1 MSTLK
6 IATLLR
12 HQRWLSGRLYTV
24 LGLVITLVAPCRAA
38 SFDERLVAAVLMA
51 EARGE
56 GIVGMTAVGE
66 VIANRARKRQKHPAA
81 VVQEAY
87 QFSPLNR
94 TKPQDLVSRYEM
106 MPLYRDALQIANTVI
121 QTPDKLPGLTMGADH
136 FEKLK
141 APTPS
146 WARGR
151 RPVVILGG
159 HRFWLLS
166 P

>member
-1 MSTLK
+1 
-6 IATLLR
+6 
-12 HQRWLSGRLYTV
+12 
-24 LGLVITLVAPCRAA
+24 VITLIAPCGA
-38 SFDERLVAAVLMA
+38 STFDERLVAAVLMA

-66 VIANRARKRQKHPAA
+66 VIANRARKRQMHPGA

-94 TKPQDLVSRYEM
+94 TKPRDLVLRYEN
-106 MPLYRDALQIANTVI
+106 MPLYREALRIAITVI
-121 QTPDKLPGLTMGADH
+121 QTPSKLPGLTMGADH
-136 FEKLK
+136 FEDRT

-151 RPVVILGG
+151 RPVAILGG